1 MKKFVVFLVIVVAI
15 VCAIAYMYLNFIANR
30 NTAITENMPYETYL
44 NREIFGS
51 DLASVINRAINDNN
65 KNNLEKDEKGLY
77 IANDTN
83 SIKIQVKIT
92 DNDTTYD
99 METFYNSGM
108 DNFIKYYNQI
118 KFKCTNVEYHETTNK
133 IKYMLFEQITS

>member
-1 MKKFVVFLVIVVAI
+1 MKKFVIFLVIVVAI
-15 VCAIAYMYLNFIANR
+15 VCAISYMYLNFIANR

-65 KNNLEKDEKGLY
+65 KNNVEKDEKGIY
-77 IANDTN
+77 IANNTN

-99 METFYNSGM
+99 METFYNNGM